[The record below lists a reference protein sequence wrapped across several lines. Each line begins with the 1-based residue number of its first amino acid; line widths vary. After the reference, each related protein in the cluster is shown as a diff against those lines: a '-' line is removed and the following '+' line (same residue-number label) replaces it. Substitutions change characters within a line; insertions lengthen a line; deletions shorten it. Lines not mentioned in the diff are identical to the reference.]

1 MRPGAR
7 LNPSRR
13 VYAAF
18 FLYAVAIGGIFPR
31 LGELQQV
38 LGLSERALGLA
49 LIGTASGTMVS
60 LTLAGP
66 WLERLGHRLVLMVGT
81 PLIAAAYA
89 LASSAGGAL
98 ALYLLLLPAGLCIGA
113 VEIVVNLEADRVE
126 HQLGRRI
133 MSRAHAFWSI
143 GFFSAG
149 LLGAGLA
156 QLGVPVQLHLWGMAV
171 LIAMAGAWALRGFE
185 AAAHR
190 HGPPDTRPD
199 TPADAPADE
208 PPDAPSRSAMDAATP
223 RWARPTRTTAVL
235 VAATLAAMVLEG
247 AGAEWSAIYMRDVFG
262 ATPFLAGMAVAVGAG
277 MQAAARWVADGFV
290 TRHGPLRV
298 ARTLQALLGAGAALV
313 LLAPH
318 PALALLGFALM
329 GVGTSAMFPLAMSA
343 AAQATDRPATENVAA
358 LAQTSFIAFLVG
370 PPLLGW
376 VATSLGIRWSFG
388 VALPLVLLAW
398 WASPALAPRRG
409 GR

>member
-1 MRPGAR
+1 MSAGSR
-7 LNPSRR
+7 LSPSHR

-18 FLYAVAIGGIFPR
+18 FLYAMALGGIFPR
-31 LGELQQV
+31 LGDLQQA
-38 LGLSERALGLA
+38 LGLTERALGLA

-60 LTLAGP
+60 LTLAGRLVEP
-66 WLERLGHRLVLMVGT
+66 LGHRLVLLAGI
-81 PLIAAAYA
+81 PLIAVAYA
-89 LASSAGGAL
+89 VASSAGGPL
-98 ALYLLLLPAGLCIGA
+98 ALYLLLVPAGLCIGA
-113 VEIVVNLEADRVE
+113 VEIVVNLEADRLE
-126 HQLGRRI
+126 HQMGQRI

-149 LLGAGLA
+149 LLGAGMA
-156 QLGVPVQLHLWGMAV
+156 QLGVSVQAHLWGMV
-171 LIAMAGAWALRGFE
+171 VGIGAASIWLLRGFE
-185 AAAHR
+185 AAGH
-190 HGPPDTRPD
+190 RPD
-199 TPADAPADE
+199 SHTGN
-208 PPDAPSRSAMDAATP
+208 AA
-223 RWARPTRTTAVL
+223 RWARPTRVTLVL

-247 AGAEWSAIYMRDVFG
+247 AGAEWSAIYMRDVFA

-277 MQAAARWVADGFV
+277 AQAAARWVADGFV
-290 TRHGPLRV
+290 ERHGPLRV

-318 PALALLGFALM
+318 PALALLGFGLI

-343 AAQATDRPATENVAA
+343 AAQATDRPAAQNVAA

-388 VALPLVLLAW
+388 ITLPLVVLAW
-398 WASPALAPRRG
+398 WACTALVPQRAR
-409 GR
+409 

>member
-1 MRPGAR
+1 MGPTLR
-7 LNPSRR
+7 LSPPQR
-13 VYAAF
+13 VYSAF
-18 FLYAVAIGGIFPR
+18 LLYAMAIGGIFPR
-31 LGELQQV
+31 LGDLQLA
-38 LGLSERALGLA
+38 LGLSEKALGLA

-66 WLERLGHRLVLMVGT
+66 WLERLGHRAVLLAGI
-81 PLIAAAYA
+81 PLIALAYA
-89 LASSAGGAL
+89 LASHASGPL

-126 HQLGRRI
+126 HQLGQRI

-149 LLGAGLA
+149 LLGAGVA
-156 QLGVPVQLHLWGMAV
+156 QLGVPVQAHLLGMVV
-171 LIAMAGAWALRGFE
+171 LIAAGCIWLLRGFE
-185 AAAHR
+185 AADHR
-190 HGPPDTRPD
+190 PHSHAGT
-199 TPADAPADE
+199 
-208 PPDAPSRSAMDAATP
+208 TP
-223 RWARPTRTTAVL
+223 RWARPSGSTLML

-262 ATPFLAGMAVAVGAG
+262 ATPFLAGAAVAVCAG

-290 TRHGPLRV
+290 ERHGPLRV
-298 ARTLQALLGAGAALV
+298 ARTLQALLGTGAALV

-318 PALALLGFALM
+318 PLLGLLGFGLI

-343 AAQATDRPATENVAA
+343 AAQATDRPAALNVAA
-358 LAQTSFIAFLVG
+358 LAQTSFIAFLLG

-388 VALPLVLLAW
+388 ITLPLVALAW
-398 WASPALAPRRG
+398 WACTALAPRRG
-409 GR
+409 A

>member
-1 MRPGAR
+1 MPAGAH
-7 LNPSRR
+7 LSPPHR

-31 LGELQQV
+31 LGDLQQA
-38 LGLSERALGLA
+38 LGLTERVLGLA

-66 WLERLGHRLVLMVGT
+66 WLERLGHRLVLLAGI
-81 PLIAAAYA
+81 PLIAVAYA
-89 LASSAGGAL
+89 LASGASGPL
-98 ALYLLLLPAGLCIGA
+98 ALYLLLVPAGLCIGA

-126 HQLGRRI
+126 HRLGQRI

-149 LLGAGLA
+149 LLGAGVA
-156 QLGVPVQLHLWGMAV
+156 QLGVPVQVHLWGMAV
-171 LIAMAGAWALRGFE
+171 LIGTAGAWLLGGFE
-185 AAAHR
+185 AAGH
-190 HGPPDTRPD
+190 RPD
-199 TPADAPADE
+199 GRAQSDAGG
-208 PPDAPSRSAMDAATP
+208 AA
-223 RWARPTRTTAVL
+223 RWARPTRATLVL

-247 AGAEWSAIYMRDVFG
+247 AGAEWSAIYMRDTFG
-262 ATPFLAGMAVAVGAG
+262 ATPFLAGMAVAMGAG
-277 MQAAARWVADGFV
+277 AQAVARWVADGFV
-290 TRHGPLRV
+290 ERHGPLRV
-298 ARTLQALLGAGAALV
+298 ARTLQVLLGCGAALV

-318 PALALLGFALM
+318 PALALLGFGLI

-343 AAQATDRPATENVAA
+343 AAQATDRPATQNVAA

-388 VALPLVLLAW
+388 ITLPLVGLAW
-398 WASPALAPRRG
+398 WACTALVPKPAR
-409 GR
+409 

>member
-1 MRPGAR
+1 MPAAPRLRPAHQ
-7 LNPSRR
+7 

-18 FLYAVAIGGIFPR
+18 FLYAMALGGIFPR
-31 LGELQQV
+31 LGDLQQA
-38 LGLSERALGLA
+38 LGLTERALGLA

-60 LTLAGP
+60 LTLASR
-66 WLERLGHRLVLMVGT
+66 WLDRVGHRRVLLVGI
-81 PLIAAAYA
+81 PLIAAAFA
-89 LASSAGGAL
+89 NASSAGGPL

-126 HQLGRRI
+126 HRLGQRI

-149 LLGAGLA
+149 LLGAGVA
-156 QLGVPVQLHLWGMAV
+156 QLGVPVQAHLWGMV
-171 LIAMAGAWALRGFE
+171 LLVSAASLWLLRGFE
-185 AAAHR
+185 AADHR
-190 HGPPDTRPD
+190 PHGHGD
-199 TPADAPADE
+199 
-208 PPDAPSRSAMDAATP
+208 SSVH
-223 RWARPTRTTAVL
+223 WVRPTRTTLVL

-247 AGAEWSAIYMRDVFG
+247 AGAEWSAIYMRDVFA

-277 MQAAARWVADGFV
+277 AQAAARWVADGFV
-290 TRHGPLRV
+290 ERHGPLRV
-298 ARTLQALLGAGAALV
+298 ARTLQLLLGAGAALV

-318 PALALLGFALM
+318 PALALLGFGLI

-343 AAQATDRPATENVAA
+343 AAQATDRPAAQNVAA
-358 LAQTSFIAFLVG
+358 LAQISFIAFLVG

-388 VALPLVLLAW
+388 ITLPLVLLAW
-398 WASPALAPRRG
+398 WACTALVPQPAR
-409 GR
+409 